1 MIYWFTSSTEMSR
14 RKGLEA
20 QGEVEVVCSFG
31 GRADRIEW
39 INNGLCDQTMW
50 SEIGKVDNLD
60 LGLE

>member
-1 MIYWFTSSTEMSR
+1 MSR